1 MTPSTD
7 NKAAVDF
14 TPKGAYTK
22 KAEGGNGAILD
33 IPKEAVEFVDV
44 GTYRIS
50 QYMQHMPMVSV
61 IEAEQIDSFFLS
73 KHFWFC

>member
-1 MTPSTD
+1 M
-7 NKAAVDF
+7 
-14 TPKGAYTK
+14 GAYAN

-33 IPKEAVEFVDV
+33 IPKETVEFVNV

-61 IEAEQIDSFFLS
+61 FEADQIGSFFYQNTFDFANPTLFAQP
-73 KHFWFC
+73 KI